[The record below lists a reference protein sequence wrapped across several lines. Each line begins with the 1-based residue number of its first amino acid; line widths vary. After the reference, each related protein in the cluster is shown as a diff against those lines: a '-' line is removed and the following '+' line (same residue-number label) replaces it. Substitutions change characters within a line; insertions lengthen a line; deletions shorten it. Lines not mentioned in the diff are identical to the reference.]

1 MILLNDISSFKEE
14 LNNEL
19 THNILPF
26 WINRMQDNVNGG
38 FYGCINGK
46 GEVIKNA
53 HKGSVLNSRILWT
66 FSAAYR
72 LYGNKEY
79 LEVATRAQKYLLNY
93 FIDKKYKG
101 IYWQLNHTGIPSI
114 SKKQTYAQAFAIYG
128 LTEYWH
134 ATGDGESL
142 EMSIDIFK
150 VIEEHCFKHKSN
162 GYVEALSEDWQP
174 IGDMRLSLKD
184 ENMYYTM
191 NTHLHI
197 LEAYTK
203 LYSVWKDIHLQESLL
218 NLIEVFLDKIIDKDT
233 NHLNLFFDEN
243 WKSSN
248 KNISFGHDIEAAWLL
263 NEAALALGDKE
274 IIEKVRF
281 KGNLLVDAAS
291 NGLMSDG
298 SMAYEYNPHTKIVDK
313 ERHWWVQAEAV
324 TGFYLHYIQYGNEES
339 LIKAYNCWNYI
350 KQTLI
355 DKNQGEWYWS
365 ILEDSTP
372 NIDND
377 KAGFWKCPYHNGRM
391 CMTINNKIL

>member
-1 MILLNDISSFKEE
+1 MMLLNDINSFKEE

-38 FYGCINGK
+38 FFGCINGK

-72 LYGNKEY
+72 LYRNKKY
-79 LEVATRAQKYLLNY
+79 LEVATRAQEYLLNN

-101 IYWQLNHTGIPSI
+101 VYWQLNHTGTPLI

-134 ATGDGESL
+134 ATGHRESL
-142 EMSIDIFK
+142 ELSIDIFK
-150 VIEEHCFKHKSN
+150 TIERHCLKHKTK

-203 LYSVWKDIHLQESLL
+203 LYSVWKDLHLEESLQ
-218 NLIEVFLDKIIDKDT
+218 NLIEVFLDKIIDKET

-243 WKSSN
+243 WKCSN
-248 KNISFGHDIEAAWLL
+248 KKISFGHDIEATWLL

-274 IIEKVRF
+274 IIEQVKY
-281 KGNLLVDAAS
+281 KSNLVVNAANS
-291 NGLMSDG
+291 GLMNDG
-298 SMAYEYNPHTKIVDK
+298 SMIYEYDPKTKSIDE

-324 TGFYLHYIQYGNEES
+324 TGFYLHYIHYGKEES

-350 KQTLI
+350 KNNLI
-355 DKNQGEWYWS
+355 DINQGEWYWS
-365 ILEDSTP
+365 ILKDGSP
-372 NIDND
+372 NMNND

>member
-1 MILLNDISSFKEE
+1 MLLNDINSLKKELDDE
-14 LNNEL
+14 LI
-19 THNILPF
+19 HNILPF
-26 WINRMQDNVNGG
+26 WINRMQDMVNGG

-46 GEVIKNA
+46 GKVIKDA

-79 LEVATRAQKYLLNY
+79 LEVATRAQKYLLKY

-101 IYWQLNHTGIPSI
+101 VYWQLNHTGSPSN
-114 SKKQTYAQAFAIYG
+114 SKKQVYAQAFAIYG

-134 ATGDGESL
+134 ATGDGDSL
-142 EMSIDIFK
+142 ELSIEIFK
-150 VIEEHCFKHKSN
+150 VIEEYCFKHKTN
-162 GYVEALSEDWQP
+162 GYVEALSEEWQP
-174 IGDMRLSLKD
+174 IEDMRLSSKD

-203 LYSVWKDIHLQESLL
+203 LYSVWKDTNLKGSLR

-248 KNISFGHDIEAAWLL
+248 KKISFGHDIEAAWLL
-263 NEAALALGDKE
+263 NEAALMLEDKE
-274 IIEKVRF
+274 IIERVRF
-281 KGNLLVDAAS
+281 KSNLIANTAS
-291 NGLMSDG
+291 DGFMSDG
-298 SMAYEYNPHTKIVDK
+298 SMIYEYNPHTDNIDK

-324 TGFYLHYIQYGNEES
+324 TGFYQHYIQHDNEES

-350 KQTLI
+350 KKNLI
-355 DKNQGEWYWS
+355 DKDQGEWYWS
-365 ILEDSTP
+365 ILEDGTP
-372 NIDND
+372 NINDD
-377 KAGFWKCPYHNGRM
+377 KAGFWKCPYHNSRM
-391 CMTINNKIL
+391 CMILNNKIL